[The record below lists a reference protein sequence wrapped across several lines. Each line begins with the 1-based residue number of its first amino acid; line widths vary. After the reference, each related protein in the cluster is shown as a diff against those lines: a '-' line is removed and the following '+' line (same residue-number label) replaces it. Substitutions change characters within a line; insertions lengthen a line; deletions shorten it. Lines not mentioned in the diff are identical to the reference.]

1 MIYSENQTTLDMLDH
16 PVPYIMEGQV
26 VDTNDP
32 DQMGRIRAWIPA
44 LDGEN
49 FTIED
54 LPWVNYAA
62 PFGGFTVDYP
72 AGGVPVKNE
81 SHSAYGFWAVPKVGS
96 TVLIFCLN
104 ANSTARYY
112 FAATLRKH
120 RNRSLPAGRNTDFN
134 GKQGPYGDVASA
146 DGSLFPIE
154 PAYSNLR
161 EQFQNKLDSS
171 IAKTRGAYE
180 RQVAQPKT
188 EKDGKEGY
196 QPNAADP
203 SYLDPQ
209 TYCFV
214 SPGRHALIMQDH
226 PSTSR
231 LRLKTAEGHQVIF
244 DDANERIYVST
255 SRGKSWVEID
265 ADGHIHVFGADSISM
280 RSGGDINMFADG
292 NINMQADKGVNI
304 SSVNS
309 DVRIT
314 SGADYHLKATGS
326 VYESACGTFNL
337 NSESSLHLSSAGNL
351 DLLTSASAAITA
363 SSSVNVSGDSVGV
376 QGQRIN
382 LNSGSV
388 RRAQEAACAQQ
399 ASDPSI
405 VPGHEPWKRPV
416 SEHPRGP
423 NWKE

>member
-1 MIYSENQTTLDMLDH
+1 MLYSEKQTLLDMLDH
-16 PVPYIMEGQV
+16 PIPYIMEGQV

-49 FTIED
+49 FEIDD
-54 LPWVNYAA
+54 LPWVNYAS
-62 PFGGFTVDYP
+62 PFFGFTVDYP
-72 AGGVPVKNE
+72 AGGVPVKNT

-112 FAATLRKH
+112 FAATIRKH
-120 RNRSLPAGRNTDFN
+120 RNRSLPAGRNVDFN
-134 GKQGPYGDVASA
+134 DKQGPFGDAGT
-146 DGSLFPIE
+146 DDSLFPVE

-180 RQVAQPKT
+180 RQVAQAKT

-196 QPNAADP
+196 QQNAADP

-244 DDANERIYVST
+244 DDANERIYIST
-255 SRGKSWVEID
+255 SKGKSWVEID
-265 ADGHIHVFGADSISM
+265 ADGHVHVFGSDSISM
-280 RSGGDINMFADG
+280 RSGQDINMFADG
-292 NINMQADKGVNI
+292 NINMQADGAVNI
-304 SSVNS
+304 SAVNR
-309 DVRIT
+309 DVKI
-314 SGADYHLKATGS
+314 SAGADLHIKATGS
-326 VYESACGTFNL
+326 VFQSSCAAFNIS
-337 NSESSLHLSSAGNL
+337 SESSLILSSTGNL
-351 DLLTSASAAITA
+351 DMLSSASAALTGTG
-363 SSSVNVSGDSVGV
+363 SLNMSGGSVGIE
-376 QGQRIN
+376 GQRVS

-388 RRAQEAACAQQ
+388 RKAQEAACAK
-399 ASDPSI
+399 AADDPSV
-405 VPGHEPWKRPV
+405 VPGHEPWARPA
-416 SEHPRGP
+416 SSKARGP